1 MEADVEWILS
11 TGFRIQDWACL
22 VISSGHQKGAENCN
36 DSDLHTGEFALC
48 PRAQRVISLNIMC
61 ALLVSAV

>member
-1 MEADVEWILS
+1 MEWILS

-22 VISSGHQKGAENCN
+22 VIASAHQMRVESLS